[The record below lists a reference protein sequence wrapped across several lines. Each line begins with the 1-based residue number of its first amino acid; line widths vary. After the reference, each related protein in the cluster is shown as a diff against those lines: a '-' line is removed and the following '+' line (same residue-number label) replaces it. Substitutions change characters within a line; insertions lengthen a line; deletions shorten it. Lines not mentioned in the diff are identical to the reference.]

1 MKLAM
6 FENKFLRSRSKLKRN
21 DSVRTQKSINMLDA
35 NMRLLGEIQVK
46 TRDEIIQDFEDF
58 IPNSTSYLR

>member
-46 TRDEIIQDFEDF
+46 ARDETIM
-58 IPNSTSYLR
+58 NV